1 MKGEKTVYTLSTNE
15 YIRESTMDL
24 SNHNLSNLF
33 AQLGIANSRLDIENF
48 VKANKGISSELKLH
62 QAPFWNE
69 SQSMFLCEAIAE
81 DSDWSEI
88 VDTLDT
94 LLR

>member
-1 MKGEKTVYTLSTNE
+1 MKGEKTVYTLGTNE
-15 YIRESTMDL
+15 CVRESTMDL
-24 SNHNLSNLF
+24 SNHNLPNLF
-33 AQLGIANSRLDIENF
+33 AQLGISNSHQDIEKF

-69 SQSMFLCEAIAE
+69 SQSSFLCEAIAE

>member
-1 MKGEKTVYTLSTNE
+1 
-15 YIRESTMDL
+15 MDL
-24 SNHNLSNLF
+24 SDHDLASLF
-33 AQLGIANSRLDIENF
+33 AQLGISNSSKDIEDF
-48 VKANKGISSELKLH
+48 VRTNRGIASDLKLH

-69 SQSMFLCEAIAE
+69 SQSSFLCEAIAE